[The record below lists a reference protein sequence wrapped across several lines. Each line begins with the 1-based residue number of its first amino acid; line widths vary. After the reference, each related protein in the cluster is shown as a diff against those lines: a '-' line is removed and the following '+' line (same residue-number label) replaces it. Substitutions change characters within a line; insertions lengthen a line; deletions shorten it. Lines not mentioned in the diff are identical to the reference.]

1 MTLAKYL
8 LKKISRKEDTQ
19 NLLRWHLVD
28 HTEFI
33 QYQVI
38 VRFDNRVPQGSE
50 RAKDHLDKLLVWSFC
65 MLFRGNAFP
74 SVLIID
80 LPLSFVPF

>member
-19 NLLRWHLVD
+19 NLLSWHLVD

-33 QYQVI
+33 QYQLI
-38 VRFDNRVPQGSE
+38 VRLDSTVPQVS
-50 RAKDHLDKLLVWSFC
+50 
-65 MLFRGNAFP
+65 
-74 SVLIID
+74 
-80 LPLSFVPF
+80 

>member
-38 VRFDNRVPQGSE
+38 VRFDNRVPQGS
-50 RAKDHLDKLLVWSFC
+50 
-65 MLFRGNAFP
+65 
-74 SVLIID
+74 
-80 LPLSFVPF
+80 